1 MKYPI
6 LSALLLAAAPV
17 CALAQSDYDQERPDR
32 KVTVHGSVQVD
43 ALFPEEDAA
52 IGAKKYK
59 EKLLGNVYANAGLF
73 SKYVDAGL
81 RVEYLQHPMPGFEPD
96 FKGWGIPNFYA
107 TGKYKG
113 FQLTAGDF
121 YEQFGSGFILRT
133 YEERSLGIDN
143 SIRGG
148 RLKIDALPGFR
159 LTALAGVQ
167 RFYWDWSMRSKL
179 YGADLEWDMQQHI
192 RAFRDHDI
200 SWTWGASWVMKNEKY
215 DANDHIFMVQ
225 SNDNDED
232 GIVYLNL
239 PEYVNSFDFRTQF
252 YKGGF
257 NALAEVALKGNDPSF
272 DNNYTFRNGSAVM
285 LSASYSQSGWSAQV
299 QAKRSE
305 DMSFRTRRSQKG
317 IATFINNMP
326 AFAYQHTYSLA
337 AMYPY
342 ATQAAP
348 GEWALQGNFA
358 YTFKR
363 RTPLGGKYGTK
374 LRLNVSYIR
383 GIDREGT
390 WKTGDNSLYG
400 TDGQKTKFFGWG
412 PLYYSD
418 LNLQFEKK
426 FSSVFSL
433 NAMYMYQRYNKTV
446 VEGEGGMINAHI
458 AVGEAKFRCSDKVT
472 VRTELQY
479 LATKQDKRD
488 WLYGLVEVS
497 ILPYVM
503 VGVSDEWNAGTTGDH
518 YYMFNVTG
526 NYRNNRLMLGYGRT
540 RDGYN
545 CSGGVCRYVPA
556 TRGFQLSYNY
566 NF

>member
-1 MKYPI
+1 MKHPL

-17 CALAQSDYDQERPDR
+17 CAFAQSDSGQGNPDR

-43 ALFPEEDAA
+43 ALFPEEDAT

-73 SKYVDAGL
+73 SKYIDAGL
-81 RVEYLQHPMPGFEPD
+81 RVEYLQHPLPGFEPD

-133 YEERSLGIDN
+133 SEERSLGIDN

-148 RLKIDALPGFR
+148 RLKIDALPGVRF
-159 LTALAGVQ
+159 TALAGIQ
-167 RFYWDWSMRSKL
+167 RFYWDWSTRSKL

-192 RAFRDHDI
+192 KAFRDHDI
-200 SWTWGASWVMKNEKY
+200 SWTWGASWVMKHERY
-215 DANDHIFMVQ
+215 DAADHIFMVKG
-225 SNDNDED
+225 DD
-232 GIVYLNL
+232 IVYLKL
-239 PEYVNSFDFRTQF
+239 PKYVNSFDFRTQF
-252 YKGGF
+252 YKGGL
-257 NALAEVALKGNDPSF
+257 NVLAEVALKENDPSF

-363 RTPLGGKYGTK
+363 RTALGGKYGTK

-418 LNLQFEKK
+418 VNLQFEKK
-426 FSSVFSL
+426 FSRVFSL

-446 VEGEGGMINAHI
+446 IEGEGGMINAHI

-472 VRTELQY
+472 VRTEVQY

-503 VGVSDEWNAGTTGDH
+503 VGVSDEWNAGNVPGKRDH
-518 YYMFNVTG
+518 YYMFSVTG

-545 CSGGVCRYVPA
+545 CSGGVCRYVPSS
-556 TRGFQLSYNY
+556 RGLQIAYNY

>member
-1 MKYPI
+1 MKRLLLP
-6 LSALLLAAAPV
+6 ALMLAAAPV
-17 CALAQSDYDQERPDR
+17 CAIAQDDSGQGNPDR

-43 ALFPEEDAA
+43 ALFPEEDTA
-52 IGAKKYK
+52 IGTEKYK

-73 SKYVDAGL
+73 SKYIDAGL
-81 RVEYLQHPMPGFEPD
+81 RVEYLQHPLPGFERD

-113 FQLTAGDF
+113 FSLTAGDF

-133 YEERSLGIDN
+133 YEERALGIDN

-159 LTALAGVQ
+159 FTLLGGLQ
-167 RFYWDWSMRSKL
+167 RRYWDWSTRSRL
-179 YGADLEWDMQQHI
+179 YGADIEWDMQQHI
-192 RAFRDHDI
+192 KGLRDRDI
-200 SWTWGASWVMKNEKY
+200 VWTWGASWVMKHEQY
-215 DANDHIFMVQ
+215 DKNDRIYLIRDHEL
-225 SNDNDED
+225 S
-232 GIVYLNL
+232 YLNL
-239 PEYVNSFDFRTQF
+239 PKHVNSFDFRSQF
-252 YKGGF
+252 YKGGL
-257 NALAEVALKGNDPSF
+257 NILAEVALKGNDPSF

-305 DMSFRTRRSQKG
+305 DMAFRSRRSQEG
-317 IATFINNMP
+317 ISAFINNMP

-363 RTPLGGKYGTK
+363 RTTLGGKYGTK

-383 GIDREGT
+383 GIDREGD
-390 WKTGDNSLYG
+390 WQTGNRDLYG
-400 TDGQKTKFFGWG
+400 TDGQKTRFFGWG

-418 LNLQFEKK
+418 LNVQFEKK
-426 FSSVFSL
+426 FSRVFSL

-446 VEGEGGMINAHI
+446 IEGEGGMINANI

-472 VRTELQY
+472 VRTEWQY
-479 LATKQDKRD
+479 LATKQDKGD
-488 WLYGLVEVS
+488 WLYGMVEVS

-503 VGVSDEWNAGTTGDH
+503 IGASDQWNVGNVKGQREH

-526 NYRNNRLMLGYGRT
+526 NYCNNRLMLGYGRT
-540 RDGYN
+540 RAGYN